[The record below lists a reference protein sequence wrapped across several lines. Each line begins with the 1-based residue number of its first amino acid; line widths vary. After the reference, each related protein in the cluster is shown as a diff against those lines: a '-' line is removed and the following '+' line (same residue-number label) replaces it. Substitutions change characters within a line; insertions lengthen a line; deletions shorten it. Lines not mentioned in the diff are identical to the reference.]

1 MSRERILIRY
11 ALPALII
18 VSLVLYLGLRNRD
31 RLLYDLPQLAEMAV
45 AEVDRVEI
53 VKGDR
58 LVAVRKQGDGW
69 LLEPDEFPAATAQV
83 DTMVRALAS
92 LEITDLVSEHSAY
105 SRFELDP
112 ESALRVTAYRGD
124 TVLRTVEL
132 GKEARTYQ
140 HTYVKVEGDSRVYQA
155 EGDLG
160 NYFPVVGDV
169 LRDKLVLKVDIDTV
183 GEIVARS
190 PGEEL
195 VLRKRPAPGG
205 GRRSRLGD
213 RRRRR
218 VELGQGGGVAAA
230 ARQSE
235 HVPLRR
241 RAAGARQRGT
251 GADPEDRGG
260 RHPHGDRVRPLRKQL
275 PGHLIRLRL
284 PVPAVRVDGE
294 RLPGGVHDRRSARGI
309 AGRPCASSR
318 SAPPASSWR
327 RVRRRRRGC
336 RPARRAT
343 STGRWTAIP
352 RQVAAPGPSGRGWR
366 AWRRRTMAP
375 GASA

>member
-31 RLLYDLPQLAEMAV
+31 RLLYDLPQLPEMAV

-112 ESALRVTAYRGD
+112 ESALRITAFRGD

-140 HTYVKVEGDSRVYQA
+140 HTYVKVEGDPRVYQA
-155 EGDLG
+155 AGDLG

-195 VLRKRPAPGG
+195 VLRKRPALEEGAAPDWVTADGG
-205 GRRSRLGD
+205 EWNSAKVAESLQRLANLSTF
-213 RRRRR
+213 RF
-218 VELGQGGGVAAA
+218 
-230 ARQSE
+230 
-235 HVPLRR
+235 
-241 RAAGARQRGT
+241 AAGPPAPGNEVS
-251 GADPEDRGG
+251 GAHPEDRGR

-284 PVPAVRVDGE
+284 PVPAVCVDGQ
-294 RLPGGVHDRRSARGI
+294 RLPGSVHH
-309 AGRPCASSR
+309 
-318 SAPPASSWR
+318 
-327 RVRRRRRGC
+327 C
-336 RPARRAT
+336 RPA
-343 STGRWTAIP
+343 GRIIDQ
-352 RQVAAPGPSGRGWR
+352 RSFSNGG
-366 AWRRRTMAP
+366 
-375 GASA
+375 SARSAE